1 MWIRNLLLNEQ
12 QHARS
17 AKELE
22 TWQKKKWKS
31 KKSGTVPGR
40 QERKVLADWEARI
53 RFLSVLSPRFLTRS
67 AFAHGGICIFVLGL
81 GFKSRGDHTAP
92 GRQPLSSNPL
102 PNVMTLSNLDHLLK
116 HVPKQSAPRC
126 VKNPTPLPNHR
137 PAAGWLL
144 AARRQGQGH
153 STAQRETHTHTH
165 SRSHHCLH
173 PTLTQTLYEMRARKT
188 PSHRNLRG
196 RVGRGEWVE
205 EEGEGSKQERAREG
219 REGEREGHR
228 LKS

>member
-31 KKSGTVPGR
+31 KKSCTVPGR

-67 AFAHGGICIFVLGL
+67 AFAHGGVCIFVLGL

-153 STAQRETHTHTH
+153 SIAQRETHTHAQSVTPLPPPHTH
-165 SRSHHCLH
+165 TD
-173 PTLTQTLYEMRARKT
+173 TLRDESKKT
-188 PSHRNLRG
+188 PQS
-196 RVGRGEWVE
+196 
-205 EEGEGSKQERAREG
+205 S
-219 REGEREGHR
+219 
-228 LKS
+228 

>member
-1 MWIRNLLLNEQ
+1 MEEINGEKGRERTSRATHSHLCSS
-12 QHARS
+12 RS
-17 AKELE
+17 SGGLE
-22 TWQKKKWKS
+22 
-31 KKSGTVPGR
+31 GR
-40 QERKVLADWEARI
+40 REKCWLTERQGYD
-53 RFLSVLSPRFLTRS
+53 SSPRFLTRS
-67 AFAHGGICIFVLGL
+67 AFTHRGVCIFVLGL

-165 SRSHHCLH
+165 THDCCVEKKESYRVV
-173 PTLTQTLYEMRARKT
+173 K
-188 PSHRNLRG
+188 G
-196 RVGRGEWVE
+196 RFLFIS
-205 EEGEGSKQERAREG
+205 GSYVN
-219 REGEREGHR
+219 
-228 LKS
+228 

>member
-12 QHARS
+12 QHAHS

-31 KKSGTVPGR
+31 KKSCTVPGR

-53 RFLSVLSPRFLTRS
+53 RLLSVLSPRFLTRS
-67 AFAHGGICIFVLGL
+67 AFAHGGVCIFVLGL

-153 STAQRETHTHTH
+153 SIAQRETHTHAQSVTPLPPPHTH
-165 SRSHHCLH
+165 TD
-173 PTLTQTLYEMRARKT
+173 TLRDESKKT
-188 PSHRNLRG
+188 PQS
-196 RVGRGEWVE
+196 
-205 EEGEGSKQERAREG
+205 S
-219 REGEREGHR
+219 
-228 LKS
+228 